1 MTLAFSWRPHF
12 LPLYIYPPFSTKRN
26 QRNQTQPNATKRNQT
41 QPNATK
47 RNQTQP
53 NATPNM
59 YANILSSLE
68 KIRTLTGAEGLQLP
82 QITVIGDQSSGKS
95 SLLEALTGFPFP
107 TNAGITT
114 KCPIVVHTCKTQA
127 KKATYTIDE
136 KEIKYDALATNI
148 LALQRLKTAT
158 CKVSQQPITI
168 RAEGCDM
175 NDLVLVDLPGI
186 IANGPGKV
194 DVIAMIKKYITPEQ
208 SLILVVTEAKSDDE
222 NAQALELVKM
232 VDPDEQRTLRVLTKF
247 DVFDSEETRKRAE
260 EMIVS
265 GEGPLRPHAVIC
277 RINGSGYD
285 SADERQKLGLI
296 KDLAGV
302 SSLKERLP
310 DLLCRLI
317 KTNLPNLKQ
326 QVNGLIKESEK
337 TLEKIGRSPPD
348 CTQVLIDVQRQL
360 VVELNIKLTSAMHSF
375 RENIH
380 DTRKSITYATVEDLY
395 RHDAFTCI
403 FFQGNRTFEKC
414 VEKYHK
420 SWIPIVDN
428 LFDSVS
434 KTMRE
439 HLPTL
444 EGVSSVL
451 RGAIKESWWAFC
463 NALMEQLDD
472 KMQEELTKEK
482 RFKTMN
488 HYITAKYDENLTLD
502 DKTLKDIRDSIVAD
516 TISRTLKKTQDNIMK
531 LIEAA
536 LECRAA
542 QYESA
547 SLDDQHKQRILAAVK
562 ANWAVSKKSL
572 IDNMLSVVLT
582 IAVDGKAEWL
592 QKTLMSDPTIRASA
606 SEDLHTKKE
615 RERHLKR
622 LIQMG
627 ECREILAQY

>member
-1 MTLAFSWRPHF
+1 
-12 LPLYIYPPFSTKRN
+12 
-26 QRNQTQPNATKRNQT
+26 
-41 QPNATK
+41 
-47 RNQTQP
+47 
-53 NATPNM
+53 M
-59 YANILSSLE
+59 YADILTSLE
-68 KIRTLTGAEGLQLP
+68 KIRALTGVEGELQLP

-114 KCPIVVHTCKTQA
+114 KCPIVVHTRKTQA
-127 KKATYTIDE
+127 KKTMYTIDE
-136 KEIKYDALATNI
+136 KEIEYGALSVEILGLQSTNI
-148 LALQRLKTAT
+148 KND
-158 CKVSQQPITI
+158 KVSQTPITI
-168 RAEGCDM
+168 HAEGCDM

-186 IANGPGKV
+186 IANGPGKA

-208 SLILVVTEAKSDDE
+208 SLILVVTEATRDDE
-222 NAQALELVKM
+222 NAQALELAKM

-247 DVFDSEETRKRAE
+247 DIFDGDAQRQRAE

-285 SADERQKLGLI
+285 SADERQKLGAI
-296 KDLAGV
+296 KDFAGV
-302 SSLKERLP
+302 SSLKDRLP
-310 DLLCRLI
+310 GLLCQLI

-348 CTQVLIDVQRQL
+348 CTQVLIDAQRQL
-360 VVELNIKLTSAMHSF
+360 TVDLDIVLTPTMHAF

-380 DTRKSITYATVEDLY
+380 ETRKSITYMTVEDLY

-414 VEKYHK
+414 VEKYHE
-420 SWIPIVDN
+420 SWISTVDT
-428 LFDSVS
+428 LFDSVK

-451 RGAIKESWWAFC
+451 RGAIKESWRTFC
-463 NALMEQLDD
+463 CVLMNKLRE
-472 KMQEELTKEK
+472 KMNEELGKEK

-488 HYITAKYDENLTLD
+488 HYITAKYDENLMFD
-502 DKTLKDIRDSIVAD
+502 DKTRKAIKTSICIETVCTKGRVRGDDIYTVH
-516 TISRTLKKTQDNIMK
+516 TLEDVKDNIME
-531 LIEAA
+531 LIDAA
-536 LECRAA
+536 LKRRAET
-542 QYESA
+542 YESA

-572 IDNMLSVVLT
+572 IDNMLSAVLT
-582 IAVDGKAEWL
+582 IAVFGKRKWL
-592 QKTLMSDPTIRASA
+592 QKTLMSDPAIRASA

-622 LIQMG
+622 LKQMG